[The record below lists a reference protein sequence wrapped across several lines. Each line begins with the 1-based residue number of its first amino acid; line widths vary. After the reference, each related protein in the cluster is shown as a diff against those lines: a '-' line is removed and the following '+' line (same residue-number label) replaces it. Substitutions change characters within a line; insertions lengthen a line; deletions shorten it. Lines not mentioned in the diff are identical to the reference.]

1 MREQYIEYRD
11 GETLLEGFLCYDE
24 SQPGPRPAVLI
35 NHAWGGR
42 DEFVERKARRLAW
55 QGYACFAL
63 DNFGKGKRGTTPE
76 ECSRADDSVHE
87 GPRACCCKRL
97 LAGLATVQALP
108 IVDARRM
115 AVMGFCFGGLC
126 ALDLARSD
134 ADIRGA
140 VSFHGMLKPS
150 GLTEP
155 KIRARVLMLHG
166 YDDPMAP
173 PEDVLAVAREF
184 TRRGRGLAAACLRPD
199 GARLHESQGEQPRR
213 RHAIRRSRRSALV
226 ACAGRVSRPKYSN
239 KRLMATS
246 RDSVALQSR
255 GERTA

>member
-24 SQPGPRPAVLI
+24 AQAGPRPAVMI
-35 NHAWGGR
+35 SHAWGGR
-42 DEFVERKARRLAW
+42 DDFVERKARRLAW

-63 DNFGKGKRGTTPE
+63 DNFGKGKRGSTPE
-76 ECSRADDSVHE
+76 ECMALMTPFMQDRALLL
-87 GPRACCCKRL
+87 KRL
-97 LAGLATVQALP
+97 EAGLATIRGMP
-108 IVDARRM
+108 IVDARRI
-115 AVMGFCFGGLC
+115 AIMGFCFGGLC

-155 KIRARVLMLHG
+155 KVRAKVLMLHG

-173 PEDVLAVAREF
+173 PEDVLAVAKEF
-184 TRRGRGLAAACLRPD
+184 TAA
-199 GARLHESQGEQPRR
+199 GADWQLHAYGQTV
-213 RHAIRRSRRSALV
+213 HAFTNPVAQNRAGGMQYDEAADRRSWHALEQFL
-226 ACAGRVSRPKYSN
+226 AEILK
-239 KRLMATS
+239 
-246 RDSVALQSR
+246 
-255 GERTA
+255 

>member
-35 NHAWGGR
+35 THAWGGR

-63 DNFGKGKRGTTPE
+63 DNYGKGKRGTTPE
-76 ECSRADDSVHE
+76 ECSALMMPFMNDRAAL
-87 GPRACCCKRL
+87 RKRL
-97 LAGLATVQALP
+97 LAGLTTVKALP
-108 IVDARRM
+108 IVDARRV

-126 ALDLARSD
+126 ALDFARAD
-134 ADIRGA
+134 ADVRGV
-140 VSFHGMLKPS
+140 VSFHGMLKSS

-166 YDDPMAP
+166 YDDPLAP

-184 TRRGRGLAAACLRPD
+184 TAA
-199 GARLHESQGEQPRR
+199 GADWQLHAYGQTV
-213 RHAIRRSRRSALV
+213 HAFTNPVANNRAGGMQYDETADRRSWHALEEFLSEV
-226 ACAGRVSRPKYSN
+226 LK
-239 KRLMATS
+239 
-246 RDSVALQSR
+246 
-255 GERTA
+255 